1 MEATLKND
9 APSPQGDA
17 VVRLRVAVYDR
28 ILAARG
34 ITTVVAA
41 AELHRINRAQLF
53 DYRSGRA
60 VPLLSTAMKMADD
73 LDTTVNML
81 FELRSGGDTR
91 A

>member
-1 MEATLKND
+1 MEATLKDD
-9 APSPQGDA
+9 ASSPQGDA
-17 VVRLRVAVYDR
+17 VVRLRVDVYDR

-60 VPLLSTAMKMADD
+60 IPLLSTAMKMADD
-73 LDTTVNML
+73 LDTTVDML
-81 FELRSGGDTR
+81 FEHRPGGESR
-91 A
+91 G